1 MISSRAGA
9 TCSESL
15 RSSTNRTRRLPLEK
29 LVHMFIG
36 FWSSDPVV
44 IRRLRGMAALDA
56 EMAQG
61 IRARD
66 ARRQHIAREVLSRI
80 ASPQKM
86 RPKPEKLNLAVDI
99 LSMLTSFET
108 YDALSRGGHSD
119 EEIAGAAIRLARAA
133 IGF

>member
-1 MISSRAGA
+1 
-9 TCSESL
+9 
-15 RSSTNRTRRLPLEK
+15 
-29 LVHMFIG
+29 
-36 FWSSDPVV
+36 
-44 IRRLRGMAALDA
+44 MAALDA

-66 ARRQHIAREVLSRI
+66 ARRQHVAREVLSRI
-80 ASPQKM
+80 ASSQKM

-119 EEIAGAAIRLARAA
+119 EEITGAVIRLAQTA
-133 IGF
+133 IGFKRSRD